1 MIKLTLFNTLTVELL
16 NTKYLTRI
24 VFDSSRF
31 SFSFDLKLGLFYSI
45 QPWFNSFIECKN
57 RRTNKIIDAICP
69 ILFDLRIYI
78 EQDGK

>member
-1 MIKLTLFNTLTVELL
+1 MIKLTLFNTLMVELL
-16 NTKYLTRI
+16 NTKYLARI

-31 SFSFDLKLGLFYSI
+31 PFSLDLKLVLFYSI
-45 QPWFNSFIECKN
+45 QPWFNSFIEHKN

-78 EQDGK
+78 EQNK